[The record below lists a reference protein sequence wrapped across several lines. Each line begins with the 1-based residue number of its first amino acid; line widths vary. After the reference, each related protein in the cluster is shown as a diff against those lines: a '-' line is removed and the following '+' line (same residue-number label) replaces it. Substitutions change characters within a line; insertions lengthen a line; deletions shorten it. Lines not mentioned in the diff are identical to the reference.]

1 MFVAFQSIL
10 LKKIPDDLY
19 NDLNRIKELDNRT
32 LTSIILE
39 GARLRVKELGIQIA
53 DSRKR
58 RNTLNDMGSF

>member
-1 MFVAFQSIL
+1 MKSL
-10 LKKIPDDLY
+10 CLKKIPEDLY
-19 NDLNRIKELDNRT
+19 QDLNRIKELDNRT
-32 LTSIILE
+32 LTSMFIE